1 MKKIGAICFVLIIL
15 LINCSQIVNAAAANG
30 SQEGLPKE
38 TEESAA
44 VTSGCYSLDG
54 KVPLIRREQVSSN
67 MTAAFLY
74 DPDLNTVLY
83 SLNPDMPIYPTSLVK
98 IMTALLAVEQGELT
112 DQVTVK
118 EYVLAT
124 VSANAASAHLQP
136 NEVMSLENLL
146 YCMMVGSAN
155 DAAAVIADHISGS
168 QEAFV
173 AEMNRKAEELGCT
186 GTVFTNPH
194 GLYEEGQVSTTRDIA
209 KIVNYAMKNPQFM
222 TFFAEEYYVVP
233 ETNMYGERSL
243 YTNNYLMYSID
254 NMRIYRDYRTT
265 GGRTGTDEAGRR
277 CLATTAEENDRT
289 LICVIMGAES
299 VYDEEK
305 KTTITFGGFTE
316 TSDLLTLGF
325 ESYAPMQVL
334 YENQIFRQYPVLNGE
349 NDVVVGTAES
359 AFLALPVD
367 IKSTDISYRFFDE
380 GNGIS
385 APVEKGEKL
394 SNVQVWYG
402 NVCLADADLY
412 AMGAVRVASAPA
424 GGEGSQ
430 PISGIWKEIV
440 VVIAAISGGLIL
452 VLLCIRL
459 IGTLRF
465 AAVRRRGRHYRKS
478 HRRSR

>member
-1 MKKIGAICFVLIIL
+1 MKKICAILFVLIIV
-15 LINCSQIVNAAAANG
+15 LINYCPFVNAAVDGVAEN
-30 SQEGLPKE
+30 QPIE

-44 VTSGCYSLDG
+44 VSSGCYSLDG
-54 KVPLIRREQVSSN
+54 KVPLIRREQVSAN

-74 DPDLNTVLY
+74 DPDLDTVLY

-98 IMTALLAVEQGELT
+98 IMTALLAVEQGEVT
-112 DQVTVK
+112 DQVTVR
-118 EYVLAT
+118 EHVLTT

-173 AEMNRKAEELGCT
+173 AEMNRKAKEIGCT

-194 GLYEEGQVSTTRDIA
+194 GLYDEGQVSTTRDIA
-209 KIVNYAMKNPQFM
+209 KIVNYAMKNPRFM

-233 ETNMYGERSL
+233 KTNMYDERSL
-243 YTNNYLMYSID
+243 YTNNYLIYSID
-254 NMRIYRDYRTT
+254 NMRIYRDYRVT
-265 GGRTGTDEAGRR
+265 GGRTGNDEAGRR
-277 CLATTAEENDRT
+277 CLATTAEENGRT
-289 LICVIMGAES
+289 LICVVMGAES
-299 VYDEEK
+299 VYDEEREK
-305 KTTITFGGFTE
+305 IITFGGFTE

-325 ESYAPMQVL
+325 ESYAPMQVM
-334 YENQIFRQYPVLNGE
+334 YENQILRKYPVLNGE
-349 NDVVVGTAES
+349 NDVVVGTAKS

-380 GNGIS
+380 DNGLS
-385 APVEKGEKL
+385 APIEKGEKL
-394 SNVQVWYG
+394 SRVQVWYG

-412 AMGAVRVASAPA
+412 AMSAVRIAAAPD
-424 GGEGSQ
+424 GNKQVQTS
-430 PISGIWKEIV
+430 SGIWKDIV

-452 VLLCIRL
+452 LLLSIRL
-459 IGTLRF
+459 IGKLRF
-465 AAVRRRGRHYRKS
+465 AAIQRRGRHYRKS